1 MYGYSQDPLRIASRS
16 TASFFGQVH
25 AAFAAAQHWFANS
38 WLAKGLAALEA
49 DRAARK
55 VARELKGW
63 DDHMLRDIG
72 LERMHIDAAVRGV
85 KTAYS
90 WEPDCDPATLRRLQ
104 NFH

>member
-16 TASFFGQVH
+16 ASSFGSIVQS
-25 AAFAAAQHWFANS
+25 AFAAARDWLATS

-49 DRAARK
+49 DRAARQS
-55 VARELKGW
+55 ARELKGW

-85 KTAYS
+85 NTPYG
-90 WEPDCDPATLRRLQ
+90 WEPDCDPAKLHRLQ